1 MFKTVFR
8 KHISF
13 LNKVLNH
20 AADMLHVL
28 ILPSVKSEQTVT
40 HRLVCVFVS
49 PAVWDGPA
57 VGDRSESSVC

>member
-1 MFKTVFR
+1 MY
-8 KHISF
+8 SSYPQ
-13 LNKVLNH
+13 LNL
-20 AADMLHVL
+20 
-28 ILPSVKSEQTVT
+28 SRQTVT